1 MRKLIQAGHWGSTL
15 KKEVEKVLSH
25 AMLSAPFEILP
36 RKENTITLDRD
47 DRDHFG
53 IPLPVSNI
61 NYGEYE
67 YNHRRFLEKKLKNT
81 APQVHIKRYGF
92 GTNGNHPYG
101 TYRMGK
107 NSADG
112 VVDQNLRSFD
122 HENLYILGGG
132 SFVTGGCFN
141 PTLTI
146 AALTFKSIHS
156 VMGK

>member
-1 MRKLIQAGHWGSTL
+1 
-15 KKEVEKVLSH
+15 
-25 AMLSAPFEILP
+25 
-36 RKENTITLDRD
+36 
-47 DRDHFG
+47 
-53 IPLPVSNI
+53 
-61 NYGEYE
+61 
-67 YNHRRFLEKKLKNT
+67 
-81 APQVHIKRYGF
+81 
-92 GTNGNHPYG
+92 
-101 TYRMGK
+101 MGK